1 MCFANCHKG
10 FFFCQVQQNFVVASC
25 MTTTNSVFSTYKRM
39 WVSRAVLS
47 CQVFSCHPPSPPFSL
62 SLLLQVTCRIT
73 RRFVLSGRMRRKIRS
88 SPIRLLSIRE
98 TLINLIV
105 ICAGVPCQST
115 FYTFLRAS
123 SDFTKHNIQRQ
134 PWNHGKSHEQS
145 KFSMKSPRSLMILIW
160 IDCNQLI
167 NLHRSA
173 APPLPTIVHKHHM
186 QNLAFQWK
194 FSFGFWSS

>member
-1 MCFANCHKG
+1 
-10 FFFCQVQQNFVVASC
+10 

-98 TLINLIV
+98 NLINLIV
-105 ICAGVPCQST
+105 IFAGVTSPNTTS
-115 FYTFLRAS
+115 RG
-123 SDFTKHNIQRQ
+123 
-134 PWNHGKSHEQS
+134 NHGTTERVMSNQS
-145 KFSMKSPRSLMILIW
+145 SAWSPLDPLWSLSGLTVFKCSICLEVR
-160 IDCNQLI
+160 
-167 NLHRSA
+167 LHALRLS
-173 APPLPTIVHKHHM
+173 PNITQH
-186 QNLAFQWK
+186 LAFQWTC
-194 FSFGFWSS
+194 SFWILKLLNFHYLQFFPLGSSLPPSQLPPDLDIRQVW